1 MSSSDRSAP
10 GRARSVAAPFRALH
24 FNEWVAEAY
33 RETEG
38 FTALIVL
45 VGIGDLSVTPLRST
59 YVNVIG
65 DDVDWDAMSGLLA
78 GAGVAWDGV
87 LLEPVSA
94 ATGGPVPDAE
104 ARDRL
109 RALEKRVMEDRLAI
123 NAGHFFDRLGRR
135 MMVEEAPP
143 Q

>member
-1 MSSSDRSAP
+1 MSKSDRSAP
-10 GRARSVAAPFRALH
+10 SRARTVAAPFRALH
-24 FNEWVAEAY
+24 FDQWVGETY
-33 RETEG
+33 RETDG
-38 FTALIVL
+38 FTALVVL
-45 VGIGDLSVTPLRST
+45 IGIGDLAVTPLRST

-65 DDVDWDAMSGLLA
+65 DEIDWEAMTRLLA

-94 ATGGPVPDAE
+94 PQGGPVPDAE
-104 ARDRL
+104 ARDALRL
-109 RALEKRVMEDRLAI
+109 LERRVMEDRMTI
-123 NAGHFFDRLGRR
+123 NHGHFFDRLGRR